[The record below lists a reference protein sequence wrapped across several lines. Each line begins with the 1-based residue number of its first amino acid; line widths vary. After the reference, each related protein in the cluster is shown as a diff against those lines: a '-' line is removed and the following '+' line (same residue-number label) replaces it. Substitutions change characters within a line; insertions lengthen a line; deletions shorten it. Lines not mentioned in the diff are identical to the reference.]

1 MREGGGADMTMPKP
15 CPFCGSLE
23 GRWADHP
30 EDCYLYMMA
39 DGECGLG
46 PKPEYIK
53 AWNRRVDSAAERCE
67 HG

>member
-1 MREGGGADMTMPKP
+1 MTMPKP

-53 AWNRRVDSAAERCE
+53 AWNRRVDSAAER
-67 HG
+67 